1 MLKLIE
7 KMDSLDTN
15 QSVKSYALSISIL
28 LWKNKKKKLAR
39 RFHIIPTES
48 LEQLEEDGKPVNTH
62 NEPSTEEKVLQR
74 QEIRFVQDMV
84 ATLPEKYRIPLYL
97 YYSANMQISDIA
109 KCMKLP
115 EGTIKSRMR
124 KAKALLKKKLES
136 QGTRFPGSF
145 IKTYTFAVPKFLFWP
160 ALQCQKEITSE
171 LKVQSSPVHHI
182 SESTMW
188 MWTYPVHWHLTHCKS
203 Q

>member
-1 MLKLIE
+1 MNNYEFEQFVQADGKDILRFCRMTAKNNEDGDELYQDTMLKLIE

-62 NEPSTEEKVLQR
+62 NEPSTEEKVLQK
-74 QEIRFVQDMV
+74 QEIRFVQDLV

-97 YYSANMQISDIA
+97 YYSANMQISEIG

-124 KAKALLKKKLES
+124 KAKALLKKKLE
-136 QGTRFPGSF
+136 
-145 IKTYTFAVPKFLFWP
+145 
-160 ALQCQKEITSE
+160 ALE
-171 LKVQSSPVHHI
+171 
-182 SESTMW
+182 
-188 MWTYPVHWHLTHCKS
+188 YDR
-203 Q
+203 